1 MSETKFDFPT
11 EIVELPSKGLL
22 YSEDNPLSSG
32 QVEMKYMTAKEEDI
46 LTNRNYIEKGIVI
59 DKLLESLIVSKVNYD
74 DLLVGDKNALMV
86 AARILGY
93 GQEYSFEY
101 KDEEITVD
109 LSLLE
114 NKELEEGTYTKGINK
129 FAFTTPATNNVIEFK
144 FLTHKDNKNIDR
156 EKESL
161 KKIHKNY
168 SAELTTRLK
177 HVIVSVDGET
187 DKKVI
192 NDFVDNRL
200 LARDARALRAYIKE
214 IQPDVPLSFYHDEE
228 GEVSIPVNVNFFWPD
243 V

>member
-22 YSEDNPLSSG
+22 YPEDNPLSSG

-114 NKELEEGTYTKGINK
+114 NKELKEGTYTKGINK
-129 FAFTTPATNNVIEFK
+129 FTFTTPATNNVIEFK
-144 FLTHKDNKNIDR
+144 FLTHKDNRNIDK

-177 HVIVSVDGET
+177 YVIVSVDGET

-192 NDFVDNRL
+192 NNFVNNRL

-228 GEVSIPVNVNFFWPD
+228 GEVSIPVNVNFF
-243 V
+243 

>member
-22 YSEDNPLSSG
+22 YPEDNPLSSG

-114 NKELEEGTYTKGINK
+114 NKELEEGTYTKGVNK
-129 FAFTTPATNNVIEFK
+129 FTFTTPATNNVIEFK
-144 FLTHKDNKNIDR
+144 FLTHKDNRNIDK

-177 HVIVSVDGET
+177 HIIISVDGET

-192 NDFVDNRL
+192 NDFVNNRL